1 MVRCGFKM
9 PAMKQIGCDNI
20 QTSLRLR
27 GVGYRRSSCKPCNIN
42 PNYNRHGFRHILVAL
57 SPGSLRPMPLSVCLG
72 FPEGFLVSCYKIGM
86 ILVES
91 CKPDWGYVVER
102 LIEDF
107 SRQLDDD
114 ASFLVE
120 KIE

>member
-1 MVRCGFKM
+1 M
-9 PAMKQIGCDNI
+9 P
-20 QTSLRLR
+20 
-27 GVGYRRSSCKPCNIN
+27 
-42 PNYNRHGFRHILVAL
+42 F
-57 SPGSLRPMPLSVCLG
+57 SVWLG

-86 ILVES
+86 MLVES
-91 CKPDWGYVVER
+91 CKPDWGYVER

-120 KIE
+120 KIELKSWTQSLCEYCKWYYEASMDYGRHIEDFLYPPALCFHPERKEKKGSNRSVL